1 MIQVFI
7 ASNQLLFQVKVK
19 QVFDKLLNG
28 KYVLLKKIEDKNI
41 FENLIYVVDVE
52 TENSMDFIRNIRK
65 NDKNSPMICISC
77 RKNKMYFLASSISN
91 FIWIDKEK
99 NYEEQ
104 LKKTLLSILV
114 GEREETLIFYGEN
127 WKVVLPYND
136 ILLIRRKHDAFYFQ
150 ACSDHCYYNC
160 LFSFYENMEYIW
172 NGERKCFSFYSMKDF
187 TIFYGVDKKIYS
199 SKLKDKVIALY
210 LQGVS
215 VKTLQKEYGV
225 SQSSIYSWVK
235 QYRMNCE
242 LQKREELLQKYFE
255 IEQIIKR

>member
-1 MIQVFI
+1 
-7 ASNQLLFQVKVK
+7 
-19 QVFDKLLNG
+19 
-28 KYVLLKKIEDKNI
+28 
-41 FENLIYVVDVE
+41 
-52 TENSMDFIRNIRK
+52 
-65 NDKNSPMICISC
+65 
-77 RKNKMYFLASSISN
+77 
-91 FIWIDKEK
+91 
-99 NYEEQ
+99 
-104 LKKTLLSILV
+104 
-114 GEREETLIFYGEN
+114 
-127 WKVVLPYND
+127 
-136 ILLIRRKHDAFYFQ
+136 
-150 ACSDHCYYNC
+150 
-160 LFSFYENMEYIW
+160 
-172 NGERKCFSFYSMKDF
+172 MKDF